1 MNSIQY
7 EITQVF
13 LNPSLPKTDQP
24 SEAVGVGNGCL
35 LTTLGEGRC
44 KNFLTNLTSVNLLPG
59 LGQFPEGD
67 FKLTEGANKKIITMI
82 SIKNVLHIKEFNCE
96 AQNAIKMM
104 ADQLSRVSYMK
115 KPMIL
120 YLEGTKE
127 GMDLGYFDPLGQ
139 IEPRKFVGEKPESN
153 VDIITV
159 SSGTLDFVGTC
170 LAMCGTSKRY
180 ATKDAKF
187 TLNPEN
193 KLVTSNS
200 EHQSCFD
207 YDQAKILAKT
217 LVDWDTGKA
226 IALATGGEFGVKK
239 AISLGII
246 DSVINLNEISEDK
259 DCTEDF
265 EDIYAGTFWW

>member
-1 MNSIQY
+1 MNSIQCK
-7 EITQVF
+7 ITQVF
-13 LNPSLPKTDQP
+13 LNLSLPLVNQA

-35 LTTLGEGRC
+35 LTTLDEGSR

-67 FKLTEGANKKIITMI
+67 FKLTEGANKKITTMI

-120 YLEGTKE
+120 YLEGTQE
-127 GMDLGYFDPLGQ
+127 GIDLGYFDPLGQ

-159 SSGTLDFVGTC
+159 SSGTLDFVGTY
-170 LAMCGTSKRY
+170 LAMLGTSKRY

-187 TLNPEN
+187 NLNPEN
-193 KLVTSNS
+193 KLVTGNS
-200 EHQSCFD
+200 KHQSCID

-217 LVDWDTGKA
+217 LVGWNTSKA
-226 IALATGGEFGVKK
+226 ITLAAGGEFGVKK

-265 EDIYAGTFWW
+265 EDIYGFSFWW

>member
-1 MNSIQY
+1 MISIQCK
-7 EITQVF
+7 IMQVF
-13 LNPSLPKTDQP
+13 LHLALPMGDQP
-24 SEAVGVGNGCL
+24 SEAVGSDHDCL
-35 LTTLGEGRC
+35 LTTLGEGSR
-44 KNFLTNLTSVNLLPG
+44 KYFLTNLTSVSLLPG

-120 YLEGTKE
+120 YLEGTQE
-127 GMDLGYFDPLGQ
+127 GIDLGYFDPLGQ

-170 LAMCGTSKRY
+170 LAMLGTSKRY

-187 TLNPEN
+187 NLNPDN
-193 KLVTSNS
+193 KLVTGNS
-200 EHQSCFD
+200 KHQSCND

-217 LVDWDTGKA
+217 LVGWNTSKA
-226 IALATGGEFGVKK
+226 IALAAGGEFGVKK